1 MYHMVVKMASIR
13 LLSWSPTICRMS
25 SLFKRRNLFV
35 SFCWHFTN
43 LIYFIASYFDEISK
57 DTGKYCFGIQD
68 TISALEQGAVEKL
81 IIWEHLDVKRYV
93 FRNPTTEAEELKYL
107 RPDQVWKFSKWQ
119 KNKTSKIKERDRSH
133 HMQDG
138 VELEVQDCTEFIEWL
153 VETDERFVDLE

>member
-1 MYHMVVKMASIR
+1 M
-13 LLSWSPTICRMS
+13 LSS
-25 SLFKRRNLFV
+25 SKKRSLSVSYYLKNIFYNFK
-35 SFCWHFTN
+35 
-43 LIYFIASYFDEISK
+43 IKASYFDEISK

-93 FRNPTTEAEELKYL
+93 FRNPTNEKEELKYL
-107 RPDQVWKFSKWQ
+107 RPDQ
-119 KNKTSKIKERDRSH
+119 ERDRSH

-153 VETDERFVDLE
+153 VETDETLVL